1 MPLPSLTPKVR
12 SLGSTLTSVAVIV
25 AWAVSPSAHGIGIVI
40 NEFRA
45 TNTAIP
51 TGSVMA
57 TNEFIEFLIT
67 APTTANELAS
77 LTFGDT
83 NNATSRISS
92 AFAFD
97 LSTLDG
103 VLNSAGL
110 TEFQVGTL
118 IVVKGTGL
126 GAQNLSYNPLSATI
140 SDQDAWAIELVVN
153 QGFSRVATYPQGGP
167 MNLNTN
173 QGDVVWIAQG
183 TPNRAT
189 TTSGFIDALGIET
202 TMGRIANDAVNIFG
216 TSAILNTSVPNN
228 GSNAVS
234 RSFSGGAPILAA
246 PSRGTAGTNA
256 AEINALRLDTLSLAG
271 IPEPTRASLLAFALL
286 SVALRRRRSVSLS
299 A

>member
-1 MPLPSLTPKVR
+1 MPLPFLTPKLR
-12 SLGSTLTSVAVIV
+12 SLGTTLTSVAVIA
-25 AWAVSPSAHGIGIVI
+25 AWAVSPTAHGIGIVI
-40 NEFRA
+40 NEFYA

-51 TGSVMA
+51 TGNVMA

-83 NNATSRISS
+83 NNATSRLSS

-167 MNLNTN
+167 MNLNTT
-173 QGDVVWIAQG
+173 QGDVVWLAQG
-183 TPNRAT
+183 TPSRAT
-189 TTSGFIDALGIET
+189 TTSGFVDALGIET

-216 TSAILNTSVPNN
+216 TSAILNTSVAN
-228 GSNAVS
+228 GSNAVN
-234 RSFSGGAPILAA
+234 RSFTGGAPTLAA
-246 PSRGTAGTNA
+246 ASRGTVGANA
-256 AEINALRLDTLSLAG
+256 NQINALRLDTLSIAG
-271 IPEPTRASLLAFALL
+271 IPEPTRASLFAIALL
-286 SVALRRRRSVSLS
+286 SVALRRRRSVSLHS
-299 A
+299 